1 MTIAPTRQRTS
12 VEVPPTLADPA
23 PRPLGAGDQAGQWA
37 NLGVSLLG
45 FGGALAI
52 AAPAGFT
59 HLSLAAALTAAVVGT
74 LLGTVVLA
82 ASAVPGARTGAPAMV
97 LLRGVFGARLSA
109 VPTVLNI
116 TQCLGWSTFEMVV
129 IADGARTVTHQ
140 TGPRW
145 AYVVGAG
152 VLTTLLALRPL
163 GVIRVLRRYV
173 TAVMVLAVAYLAVQ
187 LLPRAQPVH
196 LATSWTGFWS
206 GTDAAVAVAVSWVP
220 LVSDYS
226 RHSRRP
232 RDAFW
237 GTFLGYGTTQIV
249 CFGLGLVTLGLVA
262 DDPTRIFST
271 FLAVPLGAVAFA
283 VLVVRE
289 VDQTF
294 TTVYSTAVSAQNL
307 RPLADRRVLAV
318 AVGALSTGLALTLD
332 IGRYASFL
340 YLIGSVF
347 VPLAAVLLIDY
358 VISRGATRWDLT
370 TTSPA
375 RPLLLLPWALGFGVY
390 QLINPGGI
398 GWWATGW
405 VHFAHA
411 VGFTAQPWM
420 SASIASFLI
429 AGAVTA
435 AVDLSSRTHR
445 RT

>member
-1 MTIAPTRQRTS
+1 
-12 VEVPPTLADPA
+12 
-23 PRPLGAGDQAGQWA
+23 
-37 NLGVSLLG
+37 
-45 FGGALAI
+45 
-52 AAPAGFT
+52 
-59 HLSLAAALTAAVVGT
+59 
-74 LLGTVVLA
+74 
-82 ASAVPGARTGAPAMV
+82 
-97 LLRGVFGARLSA
+97 
-109 VPTVLNI
+109 
-116 TQCLGWSTFEMVV
+116 
-129 IADGARTVTHQ
+129 
-140 TGPRW
+140 
-145 AYVVGAG
+145 
-152 VLTTLLALRPL
+152 
-163 GVIRVLRRYV
+163 
-173 TAVMVLAVAYLAVQ
+173 
-187 LLPRAQPVH
+187 VH

-226 RHSRRP
+226 RHFRRP

-237 GTFLGYGTTQIV
+237 GTFFGYGTTQIV
-249 CFGLGLVTLGLVA
+249 CFGLGLVTLGVVA

-347 VPLAAVLLIDY
+347 VPLTAVLLIDY
-358 VISRGATRWDLT
+358 VLSRGATRWDLT

-398 GWWATGW
+398 GWWAIGW
-405 VHFAHA
+405 VHLAHA

-429 AGAVTA
+429 AGAATA